1 MEGNMHF
8 ENLIY
13 EKDGHI
19 AKVTLNRPQKL
30 NALNRNLLYDLRKAL
45 REVEDDDEVRVVVLK
60 GAGRA
65 FCAGHDYSRP
75 EWESGGR
82 ELGDLTETHRVD
94 MTMRVRLYLS
104 VWDLPKP
111 VIAQV
116 HGACFA
122 AGSMLAGLCDLV
134 VVAEDAQI
142 GPSQVP
148 SPIGQGIYSPVWL
161 SLIGVRKAKEY
172 IFLGGLMDGSEAAQI
187 GWATRAVPADELEAA
202 VDRMAAQ
209 IARIPLE
216 MLMIIHEQ
224 INKVNAMNTLIS
236 NLKKASEESRK
247 TRGSEE
253 KRYFHLSANNVLS
266 QLQTMIEGSKSS
278 IKIMTDQWGFG
289 LLAECKEQLLSV
301 LRRNLDVKVLVA
313 PSQICS
319 ESFRVIPDGVEI
331 RASDIT
337 QNCFI
342 FDETELLLIDNSN
355 GKGAIFSST
364 DILGINQEKVFSNIW
379 KNAIK
384 TKALGDMTKAEAQ
397 EIYKI
402 IKIVNEAGLPYL
414 LNSTMISKK
423 PEADMFKLLEKN
435 GVSLK
440 SKTLD
445 DVIEIIDAIMQITC
459 SGHVNFE
466 ANTKNITIESKLNS
480 GHSLPWVSI
489 LDGCLQ
495 KQGYKT
501 RTIYQNNSS
510 KGEKVHIKITKN

>member
-1 MEGNMHF
+1 MVNEHVLTVSLEEFG
-8 ENLIY
+8 LSKY
-13 EKDGHI
+13 EAQAYVSLI
-19 AKVTLNRPQKL
+19 AKGTIS
-30 NALNRNLLYDLRKAL
+30 A
-45 REVEDDDEVRVVVLK
+45 
-60 GAGRA
+60 
-65 FCAGHDYSRP
+65 
-75 EWESGGR
+75 
-82 ELGDLTETHRVD
+82 GDLAYYSEIPRTKIYPTLLKLENKKLVII
-94 MTMRVRLYLS
+94 S
-104 VWDLPKP
+104 KSKP
-111 VIAQV
+111 IMCTAIAP
-116 HGACFA
+116 
-122 AGSMLAGLCDLV
+122 
-134 VVAEDAQI
+134 EDA
-142 GPSQVP
+142 
-148 SPIGQGIYSPVWL
+148 
-161 SLIGVRKAKEY
+161 
-172 IFLGGLMDGSEAAQI
+172 FDG
-187 GWATRAVPADELEAA
+187 
-202 VDRMAAQ
+202 
-209 IARIPLE
+209 
-216 MLMIIHEQ
+216 IIHEQ

-247 TRGSEE
+247 SRGSEE

-342 FDETELLLIDNSN
+342 FDETELLMVNSNN

-364 DILGINQEKVFSNIW
+364 DILGLNQEKIFSNIW

-384 TKALGDMTKAEAQ
+384 TKALGDMTKTEAQ

-414 LNSTMISKK
+414 LNATMTSKK
-423 PEADMFKLLEKN
+423 PEADMFKLLEKS

-501 RTIYQNNSS
+501 RTVYQNNSN

>member
-1 MEGNMHF
+1 MVNEHVLTVSLEEFG
-8 ENLIY
+8 LSKY
-13 EKDGHI
+13 EAQAYVALI
-19 AKVTLNRPQKL
+19 AKGTIS
-30 NALNRNLLYDLRKAL
+30 A
-45 REVEDDDEVRVVVLK
+45 
-60 GAGRA
+60 
-65 FCAGHDYSRP
+65 
-75 EWESGGR
+75 
-82 ELGDLTETHRVD
+82 GDLAYYSEIPRTKIYPTLLKLQNKKLVII
-94 MTMRVRLYLS
+94 S
-104 VWDLPKP
+104 KSKP
-111 VIAQV
+111 IMCTAIAP
-116 HGACFA
+116 
-122 AGSMLAGLCDLV
+122 
-134 VVAEDAQI
+134 EDA
-142 GPSQVP
+142 
-148 SPIGQGIYSPVWL
+148 
-161 SLIGVRKAKEY
+161 
-172 IFLGGLMDGSEAAQI
+172 FDG
-187 GWATRAVPADELEAA
+187 
-202 VDRMAAQ
+202 
-209 IARIPLE
+209 
-216 MLMIIHEQ
+216 IIHEQ

-247 TRGSEE
+247 TLGSEE

-266 QLQTMIEGSKSS
+266 QLQTMIDGSKSS

-313 PSQICS
+313 PSQIGS

-384 TKALGDMTKAEAQ
+384 TKALGDMTKTEAQ

-402 IKIVNEAGLPYL
+402 IKIVNEAGLLYL
-414 LNSTMISKK
+414 LNSTMVSKK

-501 RTIYQNNSS
+501 RTIYQNSS
-510 KGEKVHIKITKN
+510 NKGEKVHIKITKN

>member
-1 MEGNMHF
+1 MVNEHVLTVSLEEFGLSKYESQAYVALIARGTISASELAYYSEIPRTKIYPTLLKL
-8 ENLIY
+8 ENKKLVIIS
-13 EKDGHI
+13 KSKPIMCTAI
-19 AKVTLNRPQKL
+19 AP
-30 NALNRNLLYDLRKAL
+30 
-45 REVEDDDEVRVVVLK
+45 
-60 GAGRA
+60 
-65 FCAGHDYSRP
+65 
-75 EWESGGR
+75 
-82 ELGDLTETHRVD
+82 
-94 MTMRVRLYLS
+94 
-104 VWDLPKP
+104 
-111 VIAQV
+111 
-116 HGACFA
+116 
-122 AGSMLAGLCDLV
+122 
-134 VVAEDAQI
+134 EDA
-142 GPSQVP
+142 
-148 SPIGQGIYSPVWL
+148 
-161 SLIGVRKAKEY
+161 
-172 IFLGGLMDGSEAAQI
+172 FDG
-187 GWATRAVPADELEAA
+187 
-202 VDRMAAQ
+202 
-209 IARIPLE
+209 
-216 MLMIIHEQ
+216 IIHEQ

-278 IKIMTDQWGFG
+278 IKIITDQWGFG

-301 LRRNLDVKVLVA
+301 SRRNLDVKVLVS

-319 ESFRVIPDGVEI
+319 ESYRVIPDGIEI

-342 FDETELLLIDNSN
+342 FDETELLIINNDN

-364 DILGINQEKVFSNIW
+364 DILGINQEKMFSNIW

-384 TKALGDMTKAEAQ
+384 TKALADMTKTEAQ

-402 IKIVNEAGLPYL
+402 IKIVNETGLTYL
-414 LNSTMISKK
+414 LNSAMISKK
-423 PEADMFKLLEKN
+423 PEADMLKLLEKN
-435 GVSLK
+435 GISLK

-445 DVIEIIDAIMQITC
+445 DIIEIIDAIMQITC

-466 ANTKNITIESKLNS
+466 ANNKNITVESRLNS

-501 RTIYQNNSS
+501 KTVYQNNSN
-510 KGEKVHIKITKN
+510 KGEKVHIKISKN

>member
-1 MEGNMHF
+1 MVNEHVLTVSLEEFG
-8 ENLIY
+8 LSKY
-13 EKDGHI
+13 EAQAYVALI
-19 AKVTLNRPQKL
+19 AKGTISAGNLAYYSEIPRTKIYPTLLKL
-30 NALNRNLLYDLRKAL
+30 ENKKLVIISK
-45 REVEDDDEVRVVVLK
+45 
-60 GAGRA
+60 
-65 FCAGHDYSRP
+65 S
-75 EWESGGR
+75 
-82 ELGDLTETHRVD
+82 
-94 MTMRVRLYLS
+94 
-104 VWDLPKP
+104 KP
-111 VIAQV
+111 IMCTAIAP
-116 HGACFA
+116 
-122 AGSMLAGLCDLV
+122 
-134 VVAEDAQI
+134 EDA
-142 GPSQVP
+142 
-148 SPIGQGIYSPVWL
+148 
-161 SLIGVRKAKEY
+161 
-172 IFLGGLMDGSEAAQI
+172 FDG
-187 GWATRAVPADELEAA
+187 
-202 VDRMAAQ
+202 
-209 IARIPLE
+209 
-216 MLMIIHEQ
+216 IIHEQ
-224 INKVNAMNTLIS
+224 INKVNAMNALIS
-236 NLKKASEESRK
+236 NLKKTSEESRK

-266 QLQTMIEGSKSS
+266 QLQTMIEGSKSA

-301 LRRNLDVKVLVA
+301 LRRNLDVKVIIA

-319 ESFRVIPDGVEI
+319 ESFRVIPEGVEI

-342 FDETELLLIDNSN
+342 FDETELLMIDNTN

-364 DILGINQEKVFSNIW
+364 DILGINQEKIFSNIW

-384 TKALGDMTKAEAQ
+384 TKALGDMTKTEAQ

-402 IKIVNEAGLPYL
+402 IKIVNEVGLPYL
-414 LNSTMISKK
+414 LNSTMVSKK

-501 RTIYQNNSS
+501 RTVYQNNSS
-510 KGEKVHIKITKN
+510 KGEKVHIKIIKN